1 MNSYAAM
8 TDEDLLT
15 LYYVEEEENKVNEA
29 FAELDRR
36 YRPRLILSV
45 TMPGYNRGF
54 VKLQK
59 MPGLEQKGEEL
70 AAETLFKVADTRG
83 RPSARWDPARKR
95 VHPWIF
101 GIHHNVVVSFLRRRR
116 PDIRLDTDFQPNSQ
130 PEGIATILDAAPDAA
145 VGPEEA
151 LQNEALLATLR
162 ECAQELPEQLRL
174 LCELLFDRGMK
185 QNEAAALLK
194 MSTPTVT
201 RRKQE
206 ACDRLRRCLQRKG
219 ILQDVLG

>member
-1 MNSYAAM
+1 MNNCSAM

-15 LYYVEEEENKVNEA
+15 LYYQEENEDRANEA

-45 TMPGYNRGF
+45 TVPGYNKGF
-54 VKLQK
+54 VKLRK

-83 RPSARWDPARKR
+83 RPSARWDAARKS
-95 VHPWIF
+95 VHAWIF
-101 GIHHNVVVSFLRRRR
+101 GIHHNVAVSFLRRRQ
-116 PDIRLDTDFQPNSQ
+116 PDIRLDSDFHQSSQ
-130 PEGIATILDAAPDAA
+130 LEGGSAALDTAPDEA

-151 LQNEALLATLR
+151 LQNQALLTALR
-162 ECAQELPEQLRL
+162 ECVQELPEQLRL
-174 LCELLFDRGMK
+174 LCELLFEKGMK
-185 QNEAAALLK
+185 QNEAAELLK

-201 RRKQE
+201 RRKQQVYE
-206 ACDRLRRCLQRKG
+206 RLRRCLHRKG
-219 ILQDVLG
+219 IEEEVLN

>member
-15 LYYVEEEENKVNEA
+15 LYYEGENENKANEA

-45 TMPGYNRGF
+45 TVPGYNRGF

-83 RPSARWDPARKR
+83 RPSARWDATRKR
-95 VHPWIF
+95 VHAWIF

-116 PDIRLDTDFQPNSQ
+116 PDVCLDTDFRQGSQ
-130 PEGIATILDAAPDAA
+130 LEGISTALDAAPDVA

-151 LQNEALLATLR
+151 LQNQTLLALLR
-162 ECAQELPEQLRL
+162 ECVQELPEPLRL
-174 LCELLFDRGMK
+174 LCDLLFEKGMK
-185 QNEAAALLK
+185 QNEVAVVLK
-194 MSTPTVT
+194 MSTPTGAA
-201 RRKQE
+201 
-206 ACDRLRRCLQRKG
+206 ACAARACSRTC
-219 ILQDVLG
+219 